1 MYGAHGVPAQL
12 YGEGI
17 GGSSGL
23 THATLYFFPARPAP
37 RFSSPL
43 LSLRPTASH
52 SPPPHISPSA
62 RLPAS
67 RWPSPRPPPASPP
80 PGGHL
85 HALRPPPRLSVA
97 TSVPSACLPASRW
110 PPPHPPPGG
119 LLRALRLPVAAST
132 PPGGRLRVLRGCGTP
147 RRRMDAEMAF
157 LMANQGLAHPG
168 KLVYDPFVGTGSI
181 LVAAAHYGAMTM
193 GADIDIR
200 VVLDGHGP
208 DCNIWSNF
216 EQYKLLE
223 PLCVLRADN
232 NVPPWRSGLKE
243 IFDAIICDPPYGVRA
258 GGRKSGGRKVIK
270 GAIAPYTIPDEKRDN
285 HIHFSIH
292 NGVGA
297 YV

>member
-1 MYGAHGVPAQL
+1 MADSVHNGDELDSSEVFLPAFL
-12 YGEGI
+12 PPLGR
-17 GGSSGL
+17 L
-23 THATLYFFPARPAP
+23 PFAA
-37 RFSSPL
+37 SPH
-43 LSLRPTASH
+43 LSLRP
-52 SPPPHISPSA
+52 PPRLLVAVSAPSARLPVAYSTPSA

-67 RWPSPRPPPASPP
+67 RWPPPRPPPASPP
-80 PGGHL
+80 LGD
-85 HALRPPPRLSVA
+85 R
-97 TSVPSACLPASRW
+97 
-110 PPPHPPPGG
+110 
-119 LLRALRLPVAAST
+119 LRALRLPPRLPVAASV
-132 PPGGRLRVLRGCGTP
+132 PPGGRLRTLRLVDSSAPSASRWLPP
-147 RRRMDAEMAF
+147 RLPVVASASSGQAR
-157 LMANQGLAHPG
+157 PG

-216 EQYKLLE
+216 EQYKLPE

-270 GAIAPYTIPDEKRDN
+270 GAVAPYTIPDEKRDN